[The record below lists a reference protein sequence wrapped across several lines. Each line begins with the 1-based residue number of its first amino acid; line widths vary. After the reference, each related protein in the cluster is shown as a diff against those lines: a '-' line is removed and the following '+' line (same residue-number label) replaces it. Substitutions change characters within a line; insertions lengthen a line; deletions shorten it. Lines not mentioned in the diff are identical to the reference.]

1 MPPFFVEDMTDAQKA
16 EYMEYLKKSKGGN
29 VMECTHDAIRC
40 TNCVKFCLKC
50 GKELPAD
57 FIPGKHTQT
66 AETPVNG
73 QETPKKATRKKGV
86 K

>member
-1 MPPFFVEDMTDAQKA
+1 
-16 EYMEYLKKSKGGN
+16 
-29 VMECTHDAIRC
+29 MECTHDAIRC

-57 FIPGKHTQT
+57 FIPGKHTPQ